1 MTKPNTK
8 IFTGYQI
15 FVITILAFLQ
25 FTVILDFMVISPLG
39 AQLLHELNI
48 TTSQFGFVVSAY
60 AFSAGISGLL
70 TAGFADRF
78 DRKKILMF
86 FYYGFIA
93 GTFLCSIAPD
103 YQLLLIAR
111 IITGIFGGVL
121 NSVIFAIITD
131 LFKMEVRGR
140 VMGFVQMAFS
150 SSQVFGIPL
159 GLYLSNHYG
168 WHSPF
173 TLIVVIGVLA
183 GIAIRIY
190 LKPIRDHLK
199 SGYEHSAFMH
209 LRNTIVH
216 PPYLQAFAATT
227 LIATGGFMLMPF
239 ASAFTVNNMG
249 ITMNQL
255 PFVYMVTGIVSMVS
269 GPIIGRY
276 SDVMGKYKIF
286 IFGSLLSMVMVI
298 VLSHMGLTPLWVV
311 IVINVFL
318 FTGITSRIISGS
330 ALMTAVPELKDRGA
344 FMGINASVQ
353 QISGGVASMVAG
365 LIVVQTFDG
374 KIEKYDTLGY
384 VVATTMLIT
393 LGMMYFVDKYV
404 AQKLALKKAA

>member
-1 MTKPNTK
+1 MKKKVK

-39 AQLLHELNI
+39 AQLLQELNI
-48 TTSQFGFVVSAY
+48 TTAQFGYVVSAY

-78 DRKKILMF
+78 DRKKLLMV
-86 FYYGFIA
+86 FYYGFII

-103 YQLLLIAR
+103 YHLLLIAR

-121 NSVIFAIITD
+121 NSIIFAIITD
-131 LFKMEVRGR
+131 LFQVEVRGR

-173 TLIVVIGVLA
+173 TLIVAVGVIA
-183 GIAIRIY
+183 GLGIRIY

-199 SGYEHSAFMH
+199 SEYEHSAFTH
-209 LRNTIVH
+209 LRKTISQL
-216 PPYLQAFAATT
+216 PYLQAFGTTT

-239 ASAFTVNNMG
+239 ASAFTVHNMG
-249 ITMNQL
+249 ISMHQL

-276 SDVMGKYKIF
+276 SDVIGKYKIF
-286 IFGSLLSMVMVI
+286 ILGTLLSIVMVI
-298 VLSHMGLTPLWVV
+298 ILSHMGITSLWLV
-311 IVINVFL
+311 ILINVLL

-330 ALMTAVPELKDRGA
+330 ALMTAVPDIKDRGA
-344 FMGINASVQ
+344 FMGVNASVQ
-353 QISGGVASMVAG
+353 QISGGIASAIAG
-365 LIVVQTFDG
+365 LIVIQTVGG
-374 KIEKYDTLGY
+374 KLEKYDTLGY
-384 VVATTMLIT
+384 VVAVTMLVT
-393 LGMMYFVDKYV
+393 LGMMYFVNKYV
-404 AQKLALKKAA
+404 TLKLAVKKI